1 MQETVSFDSHGLKLS
16 GVVRIP
22 DNAKGKVPAFLLL
35 HGFGSNKNSPTML
48 GPAKVLNDLGYVTLR
63 FDMRGCG
70 DSDRR
75 DCGSCRRCGRPT
87 TSQHE

>member
-35 HGFGSNKNSPTML
+35 HGFGSNKEAHWMYLTAEL
-48 GPAKVLNDLGYVTLR
+48 LAKIQALPHVKEARALT
-63 FDMRGCG
+63 F
-70 DSDRR
+70 
-75 DCGSCRRCGRPT
+75 
-87 TSQHE
+87 